1 MAQVTLNTNELK
13 SFMDHI
19 ITSNRQLQTEG
30 KNPVAVEVIGESG
43 IGKTTSIYQIA
54 EQHNLDLVKL
64 NLAQIEELGD
74 LVGFSTKEY
83 YMIKEVAVKKGETLN
98 FSSINAADAISS
110 ASTGSSKKVGQWVD
124 AEAVKIFL
132 SNGWQMTKKKRTAY
146 LPPEWIAGKT
156 KGGILLLDDWN
167 RADPRFIQAVM
178 ELVDRQTYISWSLPQ
193 DWHIVLTANPD
204 DGNYMVNSIDAAQKT
219 RFISANLEFNVDTW
233 AEWAEEAGVDS
244 RCINFMLR
252 YPEMVTPECNA
263 RSITTFFN
271 AISSFDDFA
280 KNLPMVQMIGEG
292 SVGEAF
298 STTFTTFIHNNLDKL
313 IHPKEMLTAE
323 EKTMKSKLSS
333 SVKDSDGELSAA
345 ITSILSTRLANYAL
359 LYSKSN
365 TVDKNL
371 IDRLTM
377 LLTSEYFTMDNK
389 YMIARTII
397 NGNRTK
403 FQKLVMNPEISKM
416 ITE

>member
-1 MAQVTLNTNELK
+1 
-13 SFMDHI
+13 
-19 ITSNRQLQTEG
+19 
-30 KNPVAVEVIGESG
+30 
-43 IGKTTSIYQIA
+43 
-54 EQHNLDLVKL
+54 
-64 NLAQIEELGD
+64 
-74 LVGFSTKEY
+74 
-83 YMIKEVAVKKGETLN
+83 
-98 FSSINAADAISS
+98 
-110 ASTGSSKKVGQWVD
+110 
-124 AEAVKIFL
+124 
-132 SNGWQMTKKKRTAY
+132 
-146 LPPEWIAGKT
+146 
-156 KGGILLLDDWN
+156 
-167 RADPRFIQAVM
+167 
-178 ELVDRQTYISWSLPQ
+178 
-193 DWHIVLTANPD
+193 
-204 DGNYMVNSIDAAQKT
+204 
-219 RFISANLEFNVDTW
+219 
-233 AEWAEEAGVDS
+233 
-244 RCINFMLR
+244 MLR

>member
-13 SFMDHI
+13 GFVEHI
-19 ITSNRQLQTEG
+19 ITSNRMLQSAG
-30 KNPVAVEVIGESG
+30 NKPVAVEVVGESG

-83 YMIKEVAVKKGETLN
+83 YMIKEVAVKQGETLN
-98 FSSINAADAISS
+98 FSAINAADAVLK
-110 ASTGSSKKVGQWVD
+110 ATVNTKKVGQWVD

-132 SNGWQMTKKKRTAY
+132 SNGWQMTKKKRTSY

-156 KGGILLLDDWN
+156 NGGILLLDDWN

-193 DWHIVLTANPD
+193 DWHIILTSNPD

-219 RFISANLEFNVDTW
+219 RFISVNLEFNVDTW

-271 AISSFDDFA
+271 AISSFDNFA
-280 KNLPMVQMIGEG
+280 DNLPMVQMIGEG
-292 SVGEAF
+292 SVGEEFA
-298 STTFTTFIHNNLDKL
+298 STFTTFIHNRLDKL
-313 IHPKEMLTAE
+313 IHPKEMLLSE
-323 EKTMKSKLSS
+323 EKTMKGKLSS
-333 SVKDSDGELSAA
+333 SVKDDDGELSAA
-345 ITSILSTRLANYAL
+345 ITSILSTRLANYTL
-359 LYSKSN
+359 LHAKN
-365 TVDKNL
+365 NKVDRDL

-377 LLTSEYFTMDNK
+377 LLTSDYFTIDNK